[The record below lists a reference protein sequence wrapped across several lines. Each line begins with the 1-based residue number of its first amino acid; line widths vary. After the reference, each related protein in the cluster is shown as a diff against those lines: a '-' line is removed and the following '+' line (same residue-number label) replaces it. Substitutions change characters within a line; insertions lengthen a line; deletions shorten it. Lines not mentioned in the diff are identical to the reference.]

1 MHLLTTTECKAT
13 QDTPIPTSSQSVP
26 VRRLPILASCLLVL
40 LVLQAPTFARAAPH
54 GLLTRAQQPT
64 RLDSARSS
72 CILPTSLT
80 CGGWDCTYLPV
91 RRGYLAGSSFRLP
104 CRVPR
109 AVQFNSVDRRSPL
122 VCVAHKRERMR
133 RRRSVPARAGRP
145 KISCPAGEG
154 AARKIDFFSA
164 AVFWRPED
172 GESEK
177 RGNGSSYVARLATSS

>member
-1 MHLLTTTECKAT
+1 M
-13 QDTPIPTSSQSVP
+13 
-26 VRRLPILASCLLVL
+26 

-80 CGGWDCTYLPV
+80 CGGWDCTYLPAGPPWLS
-91 RRGYLAGSSFRLP
+91 RRLFFPTAVP
-104 CRVPR
+104 CAACR